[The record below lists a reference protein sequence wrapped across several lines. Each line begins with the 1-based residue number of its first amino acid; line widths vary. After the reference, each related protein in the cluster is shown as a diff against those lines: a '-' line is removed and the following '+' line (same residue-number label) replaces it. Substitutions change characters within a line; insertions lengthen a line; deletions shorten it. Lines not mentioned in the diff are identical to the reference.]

1 MAKYDP
7 LRKHLQH
14 ASASRVTMSFTQI
27 DRLVATKGGLP
38 RSAYEYQAWW
48 TNEKNPHQPQKQ
60 AWMAAGYRI
69 ESVNL
74 ETGVAIFSK
83 SR

>member
-1 MAKYDP
+1 
-7 LRKHLQH
+7 
-14 ASASRVTMSFTQI
+14 MSFAQI
-27 DRLVATKGGLP
+27 DQLVATKGGLP

-48 TNEKNPHQPQKQ
+48 SNERQPRTHVQKQ

-69 ESVNL
+69 ESVDF
-74 ETGVAIFSK
+74 ETGVVTFTR